1 MSRSHIGIDI
11 GSTMTK
17 VTIRDGDEV
26 VDTLLRPTGF
36 NSAVTGKF
44 LEVMAN
50 RTSMRESMRA
60 APKRSEAVHAFMTCR

>member
-17 VTIRDGDEV
+17 VAIMDGDEV

>member
-17 VTIRDGDEV
+17 VAIMDGDEV
-26 VDTLLRPTGF
+26 VDALLRPTDF
-36 NSAVTGKF
+36 NPAVTGKF

-60 APKRSEAVHAFMTCR
+60 APSAARPFTLS

>member
-17 VTIRDGDEV
+17 VAIMDGDEV

-50 RTSMRESMRA
+50 RTSMRESIRA
-60 APKRSEAVHAFMTCR
+60 APSVARPFTLS

>member
-1 MSRSHIGIDI
+1 
-11 GSTMTK
+11 MTK
-17 VTIRDGDEV
+17 VAIRDGDEV

-60 APKRSEAVHAFMTCR
+60 APSVARPFTLS

>member
-1 MSRSHIGIDI
+1 
-11 GSTMTK
+11 MTK
-17 VTIRDGDEV
+17 VAIMDGNEV

-50 RTSMRESMRA
+50 RTSMRESMRTAPSA
-60 APKRSEAVHAFMTCR
+60 ARPFTLS

>member
-1 MSRSHIGIDI
+1 MSRSHIVIDI
-11 GSTMTK
+11 GLTMTK
-17 VTIRDGDEV
+17 VAIRDGDEV

-50 RTSMRESMRA
+50 RTNMRESMRA
-60 APKRSEAVHAFMTCR
+60 APSATRPFTLS

>member
-11 GSTMTK
+11 GPTMTK
-17 VTIRDGDEV
+17 VVIMDGDEV

-44 LEVMAN
+44 LEVMVN

-60 APKRSEAVHAFMTCR
+60 APSAARPFTLS

>member
-1 MSRSHIGIDI
+1 MSEVAI
-11 GSTMTK
+11 M
-17 VTIRDGDEV
+17 DGDEV

-36 NSAVTGKF
+36 SSAVTGKF

-60 APKRSEAVHAFMTCR
+60 APSAARPFTLS